1 LRKIESE
8 AQTVPETAE
17 ITQLLIRWSNGEE
30 TARDALLPLVY
41 DELRRMASS
50 YLRAERREHTLQ
62 PTAIV
67 HEAYL
72 RLVDQTSVN
81 WRNRAQF
88 FGLASTLMRNILV
101 DYARRQLA
109 QKRGGAQIKLTLD
122 EADRLGVTPEFELL
136 ALEEALT
143 QLAAI
148 KPRHSRLVELRF
160 FAGLTI
166 EETAAML
173 GVSHTTVEQDWTFAK
188 AWLRRVL
195 GGG

>member
-1 LRKIESE
+1 MPDTEG
-8 AQTVPETAE
+8 
-17 ITQLLIRWSNGEE
+17 ITQLLIRWSHGEAA
-30 TARDALLPLVY
+30 AREALLPLVY
-41 DELRRMASS
+41 DELRRMARG
-50 YLRAERREHTLQ
+50 YLRAERRVHTLQ

-72 RLVDQTSVN
+72 RLVDQAEVD
-81 WRNRAQF
+81 WRDRAQF
-88 FGLASTLMRNILV
+88 FGLAATLMRNILV

-109 QKRGGAQIKLTLD
+109 QKRGGAPLKLTLS
-122 EADRLGVTPEFELL
+122 EADRYGVTPEFELL

-166 EETAAML
+166 AETAAAL
-173 GVSHTTVEQDWTFAK
+173 GVSHTTVEQDWIFAK
-188 AWLRRVL
+188 AWLRRAL
-195 GGG
+195 GG